1 MEAGKWS
8 ICGASCHFWIVQTK
22 VILDERDQELRENAT
37 SPSWFIYDTIV
48 NDELGATDHGFPKYT
63 YKVGPRWLGSS
74 VSFEKH
80 DTPPIS
86 ILKTSCFCGKF
97 SNKKQEWR
105 ECDRCGDRFHVNCS
119 VKPHM
124 KAMVSDLSVCVLC
137 EPQIYGFYPFEGVI
151 FTQHKNDH
159 EDRTIEPY
167 RIIDCKLSYSSS
179 PSKFRWVSRANSE
192 HIVAETQLSSSSDR
206 FLILLRRLISD
217 GNAICHSRIVIAND
231 TSISIEVH
239 VFLHAENFRNSYDP
253 YTPCIRKNIRQWMK
267 LVYSKPDDDPN
278 DELACLYNYKVRPFS
293 SLHEFYEC
301 IKADKYLK
309 ETSEPVG
316 LLTTLLPFQ
325 RRALSWMMKREGE
338 NLIIDDLFQ
347 LIWTSISLDTGETI
361 YYNRW
366 NGVILS
372 VPVDSSLTVNGGI
385 LAEEMG
391 LGKTVELLSLILKHP
406 RDSRDRVFL
415 DNGLLPSRATLIIS
429 PSLIVTQWKD
439 EILMH
444 APHLSV
450 FLYEGVH
457 KFGMPIEILADYDI
471 VLTTYEILRQEVY
484 FSKEDHAVSLRNAKK
499 YQSPRSPLVQ
509 IQWWRVC
516 IDEAQMV
523 ETPTSKV
530 AEMTSRL
537 NACYLW
543 AVTGTPIG
551 RNGFEDLF
559 GLIVFLRMY
568 PFNRRLWWR
577 WLATYVYRMNP
588 NLFYDFFRNFM
599 WRNTKFHVE
608 DEISIPPQ
616 EDEITRLNFSA
627 IEEHFYDQLYQEC
640 RELYEHSQTD
650 TKKQSLFESSL
661 LRLRQSC
668 CHPQITG
675 YASKIGS
682 ASIQSM
688 DDVFHMM
695 LRQANSELG
704 SLERMLVQFI
714 LRRGMMNEL
723 QKKFDDAIEIYSRV
737 LEITRDHKQSL
748 EYEETVTTLTA
759 DTSQDNDEKFL
770 SEFKS
775 TEIGLSVSEEEGD
788 EEEDYSLENDRLGKT
803 RKDSLRLWRE
813 LEHRTLFNLASVHLE
828 LENKSVSD
836 TLFADAETVRKQ
848 LMATMEDSVTRF
860 MKRLEDFQQ
869 NNSLFTD
876 TSLYLP
882 MPRFSGGLLSKD
894 LFTKLRKLTE
904 SLNQEVDELK
914 SCHQAI
920 VTIGLQSTHTNY
932 EEDAL
937 RQEEGNQYLDT
948 YMLKLLPLRKERIL
962 GTRFSGTEMISRSTD
977 NDFRWELS
985 LKACLHEMKRLLDR
999 PILPD
1004 PERLLLE
1011 SSHRELHDII
1021 ESQTN
1026 HLKEMDRELI
1036 EIRRVYNAKILFYRL
1051 LQRLS
1056 DAVSIPQVADPKAEE
1071 LLAARDEERLRMQVR
1086 KAESRKRYL
1095 EHLATTTSH
1104 GQQDHT
1110 CGVCRGTINVGLLTP
1125 CGHLFCEQCLLSWTS
1140 KHRRCPLCA
1149 AHIGGASDNELRRV
1163 IVREMESLA
1172 DSLPHGYGN
1181 NGSSHSYRHINT
1193 QAIKLEG
1200 SFGTKIAAILRHIK
1214 YLNEL
1219 EPDVKCL
1226 VFSQWELMLDI
1237 LARAFDKNSISYVK
1251 LEGSI
1256 AKHQA
1261 VSKFHHDAS
1270 VKVLLLNTNTQS
1282 SGLTLVRATHI
1293 FLVEPLLNRA
1303 VEMQAIH
1310 RVYRIGQTKTTYVHR
1325 YIIRDTIEEQ
1335 LYRLSEERRSQ
1346 THLDYDIDQACLTKT
1361 TRHPPDRL
1369 ELSDIPFL
1377 LRFDTTTIST
1387 TPPLSPSSHT
1397 SSFRDLI
1404 RIRCA
1409 LAAESRYT
1417 TTSFSPI

>member
-1 MEAGKWS
+1 MSLPGSSKKPS
-8 ICGASCHFWIVQTK
+8 SRRKRPRIT
-22 VILDERDQELRENAT
+22 RDVT
-37 SPSWFIYDTIV
+37 SPTWFIYTTAIE
-48 NDELGATDHGFPKYT
+48 DELKTSAHEFPTYT
-63 YKVGPRWLGSS
+63 YRVGPRWLHSL

-80 DTPPIS
+80 NTPSVSVMTP
-86 ILKTSCFCGKF
+86 SCICGKF
-97 SNKKQEWR
+97 SNRKQEWIK
-105 ECDRCGDRFHVNCS
+105 CNRCGDLFHTNCS
-119 VKPHM
+119 VQTYGKST
-124 KAMVSDLSVCVLC
+124 VSDPSVCVLC
-137 EPQIYGFYPFEGVI
+137 EPQPYGFHPFEGII
-151 FTQHKNDH
+151 FSQHNKD
-159 EDRTIEPY
+159 DGDYMIEPY
-167 RIIDCKLSYSSS
+167 RIIDCKLCYSSNPFKFLWIS
-179 PSKFRWVSRANSE
+179 RTNSKHV
-192 HIVAETQLSSSSDR
+192 VAETQLSSTSDR
-206 FLILLRRLISD
+206 LLILLRRLISD

-231 TSISIEVH
+231 TSISIEVR

-253 YTPCIRKNIRQWMK
+253 YTPCIRKNVRQWMK
-267 LVYSKPDDDPN
+267 LIYPPFDDDKN
-278 DELACLYNYKVRPFS
+278 DESHHLHNYKVRPFS
-293 SLHEFYEC
+293 SLHEFYDC
-301 IKADKYLK
+301 IKADNSLK
-309 ETSEPVG
+309 ETSEPAG
-316 LLTTLLPFQ
+316 LLSTLLPFQ
-325 RRALSWMMKREGE
+325 RRALSWMMKREE
-338 NLIIDDLFQ
+338 QNLAINGLIQ
-347 LIWTSISLDTGETI
+347 LIWTSIPLDTGETV

-372 VPVDSSLTVNGGI
+372 IPVESSLVVNGGI

-391 LGKTVELLSLILKHP
+391 LGKTVELLSLILQHP
-406 RDSRDRVFL
+406 RDSSDRVFL
-415 DNGLLPSRATLIIS
+415 DSGLLRSRATLIIS
-429 PSLIVTQWKD
+429 PSLIVTQWRD
-439 EILMH
+439 EVLMH
-444 APHLSV
+444 TPHLSV

-457 KFGMPIEILADYDI
+457 KFRMSIETLADYDI

-484 FSKEDHAVSLRNAKK
+484 FAKEDPTVSLRNVKK

-523 ETPTSKV
+523 ETTTSKV

-537 NACYLW
+537 SACYLW

-551 RNGFEDLF
+551 RNGFEDLY

-568 PFNRRLWWR
+568 PFNRHLWWR
-577 WLATYVYRMNP
+577 WLVTYVYQTNS
-588 NLFYDFFRNFM
+588 NLFHAFFRDFM
-599 WRNTKFHVE
+599 WRNTKSHVE

-627 IEEHFYDQLYQEC
+627 IEGHFYDKLYQEC
-640 RELYEHSQTD
+640 RELYEHSQID
-650 TKKQSLFESSL
+650 TKKQLLLESSL

-675 YASKIGS
+675 YASKVGN
-682 ASIQSM
+682 ARIQSM
-688 DDVFHMM
+688 DDVFDMM

-723 QKKFDDAIEIYSRV
+723 QKKFDDAIEIYRRV
-737 LEITRDHKQSL
+737 LEIIRDRKRSL
-748 EYEETVTTLTA
+748 EDEETIA
-759 DTSQDNDEKFL
+759 TSAVNTNQDNKL
-770 SEFKS
+770 PPSESDS
-775 TEIGLSVSEEEGD
+775 TEVGLSGSEEAGAE
-788 EEEDYSLENDRLGKT
+788 EEEDDTIENDRLGKT

-813 LEHRTLFNLASVHLE
+813 LEHRALFNLASVYLE
-828 LENKSVSD
+828 LENKTVSD
-836 TLFADAETVRKQ
+836 ALFADAESVRKQ
-848 LMATMEDSVTRF
+848 IMATMEESVTRS
-860 MKRLEDFQQ
+860 MRRLGDFQQ
-869 NNSLFTD
+869 DNSLFAD
-876 TSLYLP
+876 ASLCLP

-894 LFTKLRKLTE
+894 LFTKLHKLIE
-904 SLNQEVDELK
+904 SLNQDVDELK
-914 SCHQAI
+914 SCHQTI
-920 VTIGLQSTHTNY
+920 VTIGLQSAHTNY

-937 RQEEGNQYLDT
+937 RQEEGNRCLDT
-948 YMLKLLPLRKERIL
+948 YMSKLLPRRKERIL
-962 GTRFSGTEMISRSTD
+962 GTRFLGTEMVASRPTD
-977 NDFRWELS
+977 NDLRWELS
-985 LKACLHEMKRLLDR
+985 LKACLHEMKYLFDR
-999 PILPD
+999 PILPEQ
-1004 PERLLLE
+1004 ERLLLE
-1011 SSHRELHDII
+1011 LSHRELHEVI
-1021 ESQTN
+1021 ESQIN
-1026 HLKEMDRELI
+1026 HLKEMDRELT

-1071 LLAARDEERLRMQVR
+1071 LLAIRDEDRLRIQVR

-1095 EHLATTTSH
+1095 EHLATATSH

-1110 CGVCRGTINVGLLTP
+1110 CGVCRGTIHVGLLTP
-1125 CGHLFCEQCLLSWTS
+1125 CGHLFCEQCLLSWTL

-1149 AHIGGASDNELRRV
+1149 AHIGGTSDNELRRV
-1163 IVREMESLA
+1163 IVREVETLA
-1172 DSLPHGYGN
+1172 DNLQQYDHVG
-1181 NGSSHSYRHINT
+1181 GSRFSNQIDSK
-1193 QAIKLEG
+1193 AIKLEG

-1261 VSKFHHDAS
+1261 VSRFNHEAS
-1270 VKVLLLNTNTQS
+1270 VKVLMLNTNTQS
-1282 SGLTLVRATHI
+1282 SGLTLIRATHI

-1346 THLDYDIDQACLTKT
+1346 AHIDYDIDQACLTKT

-1369 ELSDIPFL
+1369 EPSDIPFL
-1377 LRFDTTTIST
+1377 LRLDATTTST
-1387 TPPLSPSSHT
+1387 TLSPSPPSHP
-1397 SSFRDLI
+1397 SSLRDLI

-1409 LAAESRYT
+1409 LAAESRCT